1 MQKMQHMCGLIN
13 ECGSTRH
20 QHHKK
25 GSTRV
30 FPHIAA
36 RRSSSNVTYASRP
49 LRSTRT
55 GCLPFSGSASRR
67 DRRSPAWGGGSW
79 PGGGAVLGGSPSTT
93 TSSACTCVLAVPTA
107 ALAFSSVRHT
117 ALLSPWP
124 PSAASLSAA
133 AMLFSA
139 ARTSCRMPETDAK
152 DERQLAMLGFYLDG
166 PSSPSNTHRRQT

>member
-1 MQKMQHMCGLIN
+1 VQKMQHMCGLIN

-67 DRRSPAWGGGSW
+67 RCAWR
-79 PGGGAVLGGSPSTT
+79 
-93 TSSACTCVLAVPTA
+93 LAVDHHLLGLHLRSRGSNSSSRVLECAPHCALVSLA
-107 ALAFSSVRHT
+107 AIRGKLECCRYAVFCCAYELQNARDRCERREAAGHAWFLSGRS
-117 ALLSPWP
+117 LLSVKH
-124 PSAASLSAA
+124 AQ
-133 AMLFSA
+133 
-139 ARTSCRMPETDAK
+139 TTD
-152 DERQLAMLGFYLDG
+152 L
-166 PSSPSNTHRRQT
+166 T